1 MSARHKT
8 LRKSQSDISGEPID
22 YSVNDS
28 LEQFLMTGANS
39 AYKRPWHRLER
50 GLRLNRLRLFV
61 EEMAGRRGLKQT
73 EQSALLATL
82 TKALDKK
89 ILNSKTAVTYDPDT
103 ERITEIKPLV
113 MHQNAAGEVLFQL
126 LERRNAVTFR
136 RRSASGTATAMT
148 PGLGLPACKPT
159 GLEHGLTQVI
169 DTRCS
174 GQLKPGVMISSPA
187 FSGPWVSSGFMRLR

>member
-22 YSVNDS
+22 YSVNES

-61 EEMAGRRGLKQT
+61 EEMAGRRGLKPT

-89 ILNSKTAVTYDPDT
+89 ILNSKTAVTYDPDS

-136 RRSASGTATAMT
+136 RRTSGTTGAPTT
-148 PGLGLPACKPT
+148 PEADGA
-159 GLEHGLTQVI
+159 
-169 DTRCS
+169 
-174 GQLKPGVMISSPA
+174 A
-187 FSGPWVSSGFMRLR
+187 GPQDA

>member
-22 YSVNDS
+22 YSVNES

-61 EEMAGRRGLKQT
+61 EEMAGRRGLKPT

-89 ILNSKTAVTYDPDT
+89 ILNSKTAVTYDPNT

-136 RRSASGTATAMT
+136 RRSGGAAPTTPEADGAT
-148 PGLGLPACKPT
+148 
-159 GLEHGLTQVI
+159 
-169 DTRCS
+169 
-174 GQLKPGVMISSPA
+174 GQQDA
-187 FSGPWVSSGFMRLR
+187 

>member
-22 YSVNDS
+22 YSVNES

-136 RRSASGTATAMT
+136 RRSASGAATATGAPTT
-148 PGLGLPACKPT
+148 PVADGSNGPV
-159 GLEHGLTQVI
+159 TQ
-169 DTRCS
+169 D
-174 GQLKPGVMISSPA
+174 A
-187 FSGPWVSSGFMRLR
+187 